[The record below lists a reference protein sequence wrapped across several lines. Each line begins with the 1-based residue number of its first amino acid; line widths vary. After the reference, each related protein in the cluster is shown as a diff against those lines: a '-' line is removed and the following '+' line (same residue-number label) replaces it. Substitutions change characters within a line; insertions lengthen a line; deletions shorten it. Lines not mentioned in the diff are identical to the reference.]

1 MKLTYF
7 WLGLIFIP
15 PTYGSWKCVLNR
27 WSCMCGQIEI
37 HLNDKKNA
45 CCDEGCQAKSSVY
58 ATCPNGKIQPFGSYC
73 KSLDEC
79 IVKDHLK
86 TSIPY
91 KMSDSE
97 DYLCSNETEFQ
108 KVCRG
113 ITVTTSTCK
122 KCVSIPMTLWVLNR
136 CI

>member
-1 MKLTYF
+1 MKLKYVL
-7 WLGLIFIP
+7 LGLAFIL
-15 PTYGSWKCVLNR
+15 PTYGSMKCGLSLA
-27 WSCMCGQIEI
+27 WYCKCGQIEI
-37 HLNDKKNA
+37 SSNDQNA
-45 CCDEGCQAKSSVY
+45 CCPSDEYCYYRSGQ
-58 ATCPNGKIQPFGSYC
+58 TICPNGVIQPFGSYC

-113 ITVTTSTCK
+113 ITVTTATCK
-122 KCVSIPMTLWVLNR
+122 KCVSIPMT
-136 CI
+136 